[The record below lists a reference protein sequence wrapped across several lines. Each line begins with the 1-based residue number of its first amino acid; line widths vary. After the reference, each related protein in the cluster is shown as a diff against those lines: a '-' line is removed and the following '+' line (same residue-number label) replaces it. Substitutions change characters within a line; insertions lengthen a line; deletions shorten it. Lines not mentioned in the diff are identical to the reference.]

1 MIDAIS
7 SELTDGPYLHRYIG
21 DDGLPGSEGAFLACS
36 FWLVEALARTG
47 RTDQAVELMNDLIE
61 LANDVGL

>member
-1 MIDAIS
+1 M
-7 SELTDGPYLHRYIG
+7 TGFYIG

-47 RTDQAVELMNDLIE
+47 RTDQAVHLMNDLIE